1 MNTNKFVTWFRQV
14 EWSPYLTGAMLGVL
28 AILTLLSTGLLFGA
42 SGAFENLAGW
52 LMQAVAPDVAKNTYW
67 SYVMTP
73 GFTWGVMMGVGLI
86 IGAFIAAITSGDFK
100 LRWIS
105 DEQWLKVFGGAH
117 WKRWLAL
124 FFGGILLEYGAGV
137 AGGCTSGLAIS
148 GGVQL
153 APAAFVF
160 MGGMFISGIIVAKI
174 LYGKRY

>member
-1 MNTNKFVTWFRQV
+1 MDNKFLTFFRQV
-14 EWSPYLTGAMLGVL
+14 EWSPYLTGAMLGML
-28 AILTLLSTGLLFGA
+28 AIFTLLFTGLLFGA
-42 SGAFENLAGW
+42 SGAFENVAG
-52 LMQAVAPDVAKNTYW
+52 LIMQVIAPEIGNNTYW
-67 SYVMTP
+67 QFVMP
-73 GFTWGVMMGVGLI
+73 AGISWGVVMAVGLI

-105 DEQWLKVFGGAH
+105 DDQWVKVFGGAH

-124 FFGGILLEYGAGV
+124 FFGAILLEYGAGI

-153 APAAFVF
+153 APAAFIF
-160 MGGMFISGIIVAKI
+160 MAGMFISGIIMAKI

>member
-1 MNTNKFVTWFRQV
+1 MSTTKFLAWFRQV
-14 EWSPYLTGAMLGVL
+14 EWSPYLTGALLGIL
-28 AILTLLSTGLLFGA
+28 AIFTLLFTGLLFGA
-42 SGAFENLAGW
+42 SGAFENMAGW
-52 LMQAVAPDVAKNTYW
+52 LLKVIAPNVAGNTYW
-67 SYVMTP
+67 SFIMTP
-73 GFTWGVMMGVGLI
+73 GFTWGVMMSVGVI
-86 IGAFIAAITSGDFK
+86 IGAFIAAFTSGDFK

-105 DEQWLKVFGGAH
+105 DDQWVKVFGSAH

-124 FFGGILLEYGAGV
+124 FFGAILLEYGAGI

-160 MGGMFISGIIVAKI
+160 MAGMFVSGIIVTKI

>member
-1 MNTNKFVTWFRQV
+1 MQSSKFVVWFRQA
-14 EWSPYLTGAMLGVL
+14 EWSPYLTGALLGFL
-28 AILTLLSTGLLFGA
+28 AIFTLLFTGLLFGA
-42 SGAFENLAGW
+42 SGAFENLAGS
-52 LMQAVAPDVAKNTYW
+52 LMQVAAPAVAGNTYW
-67 SYVMTP
+67 RFVMTP
-73 GFTWGVMMGVGLI
+73 GITWGVVMGVGLI
-86 IGAFIAAITSGDFK
+86 VGAFLAAFTSGDFK

-105 DEQWLKVFGGAH
+105 DDQWVKVFGSAH

-124 FFGGILLEYGAGV
+124 FGGAILLEYGAGV

-160 MGGMFISGIIVAKI
+160 MAGMFVSGILAAKI

>member
-1 MNTNKFVTWFRQV
+1 MTENKFLNWFRQV
-14 EWSPYLTGAMLGVL
+14 EWSPYLTGALLGLL
-28 AILTLLSTGLLFGA
+28 AIFTLLFTGLLFGA
-42 SGAFENLAGW
+42 SGAFENIAGSI
-52 LMQAVAPDVAKNTYW
+52 MQVVAPIVAENTYW
-67 SYVMTP
+67 RFVMTP
-73 GFTWGVMMGVGLI
+73 GLTWAVVMSVGII
-86 IGAFIAAITSGDFK
+86 IGAFIAAVTSGDFK

-105 DEQWLKVFGGAH
+105 DDQWVKVFGSAH

-124 FFGGILLEYGAGV
+124 FLGGILLEYGAGI

-160 MGGMFISGIIVAKI
+160 MAGMFISGIITTKI